1 MMKGVTKLAT
11 PTFALIHVLQYQ
23 WLAFLAFADDHILA
37 VENLIVTLF
46 PPSTHLFDKIDEFV
60 CVAETLPGKFD
71 DAVNKCP
78 AVIHQVPFLDWALVC
93 LISWLNFWI
102 SILTLWGSNNTREK
116 EITVDINCNNQAK
129 EPELEQNVYS
139 DFESSSHI
147 QRENVEKSTLQDEIE
162 TVNHERHP
170 TDTPCENVEI
180 KSPISD
186 SSENETNTIQTT
198 VKLDV
203 VKCNYKEMLEKGK
216 KDLKCS
222 YKEMLEKGKKAKEN
236 TEKKEDGFKKASPKA
251 VMRGIKATEGNKK
264 DENGSNESIGE
275 EDSILELFDS
285 SWHMKSEKGGK

>member
-1 MMKGVTKLAT
+1 MMKRVTKLAT
-11 PTFALIHVLQYQ
+11 PTFALIHALQYQ

-78 AVIHQVPFLDWALVC
+78 TVIDQVPFLDWALVC

-102 SILTLWGSNNTREK
+102 SILTHWGSDNTREK
-116 EITVDINCNNQAK
+116 EITVDINCNNHTK
-129 EPELEQNVYS
+129 ELESAQNVYS

-147 QRENVEKSTLQDEIE
+147 QSENVEKSSLQDELE
-162 TVNHERHP
+162 TINHERHP
-170 TDTPCENVEI
+170 TDAPCENVVIE
-180 KSPISD
+180 SPISD
-186 SSENETNTIQTT
+186 SSENKTNTIQMT

-203 VKCNYKEMLEKGK
+203 VKCSYKEMLEKGK
-216 KDLKCS
+216 KDLKFS

-236 TEKKEDGFKKASPKA
+236 TEKKEDGFKKVSPKA
-251 VMRGIKATEGNKK
+251 VTRGREATEGNKK
-264 DENGSNESIGE
+264 DENGSTKALERR
-275 EDSILELFDS
+275 ILF
-285 SWHMKSEKGGK
+285 